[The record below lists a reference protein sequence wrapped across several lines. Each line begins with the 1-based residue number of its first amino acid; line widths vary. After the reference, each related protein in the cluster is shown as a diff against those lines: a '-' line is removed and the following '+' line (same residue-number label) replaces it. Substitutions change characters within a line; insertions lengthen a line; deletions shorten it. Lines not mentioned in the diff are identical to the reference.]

1 MAKAKSKRRL
11 GLALSGG
18 GFRASFF
25 HVGVLARMA
34 ELGMLRHV
42 ESISTVSGGSIV
54 GAAYYL
60 LLKSLLE
67 EKTDDEIE
75 DVDYVR
81 LVERLE
87 LHFLEAVQ
95 QNLRMR
101 TFANPWK
108 NLKMSLPH
116 YSRSDAIGEIYEKY
130 IYDPL
135 LDIPYQRTTMGD
147 LLITP
152 KGIDGDF
159 HPRDEAVGNAV
170 RNNKVPVL
178 ILNATS
184 LNSGHNWI
192 FTATSMGEVPPR
204 NPVAARF

>member
-1 MAKAKSKRRL
+1 MGKTKARRRL

-25 HVGVLARMA
+25 HIGVLARMA

-60 LLKSLLE
+60 LLKALLE
-67 EKTDDEIE
+67 QKADREIE
-75 DVDYVR
+75 PEDYVK
-81 LVERLE
+81 LVQRLE
-87 LHFLEAVQ
+87 AHFLEAVQ

-108 NLKMSLPH
+108 NLKMSRAN
-116 YSRSDAIGEIYEKY
+116 YSRSDTIGEIYEKY

-135 LDIPYQRTTMGD
+135 LDVPYQRTTMGD
-147 LLITP
+147 LLIAPKRLLLATP
-152 KGIDGDF
+152 DPAAITPSFDTL
-159 HPRDEAVGNAV
+159 P
-170 RNNKVPVL
+170 L
-178 ILNATS
+178 S
-184 LNSGHNWI
+184 LLLL
-192 FTATSMGEVPPR
+192 R
-204 NPVAARF
+204 